1 MRKQVRI
8 CQNSMT
14 NQEKKII
21 FSEVLGTYGDAEKDE
36 EGIIPNQN

>member
-1 MRKQVRI
+1 
-8 CQNSMT
+8 MT

-21 FSEVLGTYGDAEKDE
+21 FSEVLGTYGDAEKDK